1 MTDLVPSTRL
11 VSNPFNDRHN
21 GRSPVE
27 RTKVIEAIVPD
38 LALTVTTT
46 KSVRLNG
53 QVTNIITAAPDI
65 PTDATFTVALIDED
79 GVTKFTTGNIA
90 DNSNVDTDLVSNNLF
105 CVGQYT
111 LKITFPL
118 TALSG
123 DTAAFDIRFTVL
135 TP

>member
-1 MTDLVPSTRL
+1 MTDHVPSTRL

-27 RTKVIEAIVPD
+27 RTKVVQAIVPD
-38 LALTVTTT
+38 LVATVTTT
-46 KSVRLNG
+46 ESVRLNG
-53 QVTNIITAAPDI
+53 RVTNIITAAPPI
-65 PTDATFTVALIDED
+65 PTDTTFTVALIDED

-90 DNSNVDTDLVSNNLF
+90 DDSNVDTDLFSDNLF

-111 LKITFPL
+111 LKVTFS
-118 TALSG
+118 TVLSG
-123 DTAAFDIRFTVL
+123 DTAAFDIRFTVI